1 MTSTLSMKGFVEHMH
16 HKRGRNTNI
25 EFCNFYAYKLDEADG
40 IGTALGVKVNEASQA
55 DYVLISELKKIVQI
69 IEFTDLT
76 ETIKECREAEVIVGE
91 EKESLAELFNKNKEA
106 AKKIVMKKLWDDVV
120 NEFQKKWL
128 GSRFV
133 MEKYSRKIGLEDD
146 FKCRFL
152 IVLRDGTDMKELQIV
167 CDRLRGMMGEVP
179 VCNSNNVGRLL
190 LFKMPKPSIL
200 ITSYQSNFTFL
211 SNPYPLDNTNFV
223 SIK

>member
-1 MTSTLSMKGFVEHMH
+1 MTSTLDLKDFIENMH
-16 HKRGRNTNI
+16 HKRGRSADI
-25 EFCNFYAYKLDEADG
+25 EFCDFYACKMDESDG

-55 DYVLISELKKIVQI
+55 DYFLISKLKKIVQI

-76 ETIKECREAEVIVGE
+76 ETIQECREAEIIVEE
-91 EKESLAELFNKNKEA
+91 EKISFAELLNKNKEV

-128 GSRFV
+128 GSRIV

-146 FKCRFL
+146 LKCKFL
-152 IVLRDGTDMKELQIV
+152 IVLRNGTDMKELQIV

-179 VCNSNNVGRLL
+179 VCNSNNVERLL
-190 LFKMPKPSIL
+190 LFKIPKNSAL
-200 ITSYQSNFTFL
+200 ITNNQSNFIFL
-211 SNPYPLDNTNFV
+211 NNPYPLDNTNFV
-223 SIK
+223 IMK

>member
-1 MTSTLSMKGFVEHMH
+1 MTSTLSLKGFVDHMH
-16 HKRGRNTNI
+16 HKRGRNTDI
-25 EFCNFYAYKLDEADG
+25 EFCNFYAYKMDEADG
-40 IGTALGVKVNEASQA
+40 IGAALGVKVNEASQA

-76 ETIKECREAEVIVGE
+76 ETIKECREAEIIVGE

-179 VCNSNNVGRLL
+179 VCNSNNIGRLL

-200 ITSYQSNFTFL
+200 INSYQSNFTFL
-211 SNPYPLDNTNFV
+211 SNPYSLDNTNFV

>member
-1 MTSTLSMKGFVEHMH
+1 MTSTLSLKGFVEHMH
-16 HKRGRNTNI
+16 HKSGRNTNI
-25 EFCNFYAYKLDEADG
+25 EFCNFYAYKMDEADG

-55 DYVLISELKKIVQI
+55 DYFLISELKKIVQI

-76 ETIKECREAEVIVGE
+76 ETIKECREAEVIIGE
-91 EKESLAELFNKNKEA
+91 EKVSLAELLNKNKEA

-133 MEKYSRKIGLEDD
+133 MEKYSRKIGLKDD

-211 SNPYPLDNTNFV
+211 SNPYSLDNTNFM

>member
-1 MTSTLSMKGFVEHMH
+1 MTCMLSLRDFSEHMH
-16 HKRGRNTNI
+16 HKRGKNTDI
-25 EFCNFYAYKLDEADG
+25 EFCNFFAYKMDESDG

-55 DYVLISELKKIVQI
+55 DYFLISELKKIVQI

-76 ETIKECREAEVIVGE
+76 ETIKECREAEIIVDE
-91 EKESLAELFNKNKEA
+91 EKKSLAELFNKNKEV
-106 AKKIVMKKLWDDVV
+106 AKKIVMKRLWDDVV

-128 GSRFV
+128 GSRIV
-133 MEKYSRKIGLEDD
+133 MEKYSRKMGFEDD

-167 CDRLRGMMGEVP
+167 CDRLRGMIGEVP
-179 VCNSNNVGRLL
+179 VCNTNNVGRLL

-211 SNPYPLDNTNFV
+211 SNPYSLNNTNFV
-223 SIK
+223 SIM

>member
-1 MTSTLSMKGFVEHMH
+1 MTSTLSLKGFVDHMH
-16 HKRGRNTNI
+16 HKRGRNTDI
-25 EFCNFYAYKLDEADG
+25 EFCNFYAYKMDEADG
-40 IGTALGVKVNEASQA
+40 IGAALGVKVNEASQA

-76 ETIKECREAEVIVGE
+76 ETIKECREAEIIVGE

-106 AKKIVMKKLWDDVV
+106 AKKIVIKKLWDDVV
-120 NEFQKKWL
+120 NDFQKKWL

-179 VCNSNNVGRLL
+179 VCNSNNIGRLL

-211 SNPYPLDNTNFV
+211 SNPYSLDNTNFV

>member
-1 MTSTLSMKGFVEHMH
+1 MTSALSLKGFVEHMH

-25 EFCNFYAYKLDEADG
+25 EFCNFYAYKMDEADG

-91 EKESLAELFNKNKEA
+91 EKESLAELFNKNKEV

-146 FKCRFL
+146 FNCRFL

-211 SNPYPLDNTNFV
+211 SNPYPLNNANFTSTN
-223 SIK
+223 